1 MKVNTCLNQ
10 MLEREVDNQNESGI
24 SMKSPLT
31 EICWHN
37 LQPSSSKPVVLNVGY
52 IYSWERSLLSN
63 D

>member
-1 MKVNTCLNQ
+1 
-10 MLEREVDNQNESGI
+10 MLEREVDNQNKSGI

-37 LQPSSSKPVVLNVGY
+37 LQPSSCRPVVLEVGY
-52 IYSWERSLLSN
+52 IYSWERFILPI